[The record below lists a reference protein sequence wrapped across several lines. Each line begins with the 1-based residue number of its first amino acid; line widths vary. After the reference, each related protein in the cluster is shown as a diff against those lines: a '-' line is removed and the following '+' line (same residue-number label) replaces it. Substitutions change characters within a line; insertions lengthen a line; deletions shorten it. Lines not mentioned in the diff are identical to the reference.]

1 MASTGKKEYTLKI
14 NGVTQSVK
22 DVTTLEATLNALD
35 VSLNKTRET
44 SVKTTTETKKVTAAL
59 TDEEKAAKKLA
70 DTQKRVTQVNSEA
83 NRAQIEANIALREA
97 TRETTR
103 SIAINQLAEGSI
115 SQMGMQLTDL
125 RNAYEDLSAAE
136 RINEDQGGKLLE
148 QIQALD
154 AEYKALRESTGNFRD
169 SVGNYEKAIKGLD
182 GLKEGFDTAAKSSV
196 SMAAD
201 VLGSGETLDA
211 FGSTAEAVSGSI
223 GQLTSVLGYAEL
235 AQGAYTAVVK
245 EGYIA
250 ERAAAVMDGIR
261 TVQLRAKTAAE
272 ALSTR
277 GTIAATAAQWLL
289 NIAAYANPYVL
300 LALALVSVVGAL
312 YLFANSTDKAAEN
325 QSKLNAIQS
334 VYLDQLDAEAA
345 KLKEVSDQRIKS
357 AEADLAVLQARGAS
371 VNDIRAAEDRAAAE
385 REAANAKQRGFYAEE
400 IGWLE
405 ENKEKLEINRKAL
418 AQLNIEKAKGR
429 ENIKIDID
437 LDGKVDKVKIDD
449 AIDAVQGMV
458 DNIGRQIKVAV
469 DLTAEKEELDQQ
481 ARVLAAARLKQDGEL
496 AKDRAAKA
504 KEARAAE
511 LAAVRQ
517 GEDARIQL
525 IANSYERERKI
536 INITAARA
544 IEDIKNRLATEKTL
558 TVKAREALNST
569 IVSLTLIR
577 NKDLKALDDA
587 RAAAQLETARQTQ
600 DSELQL
606 IISGGAKKRAQVET
620 QYTRE
625 IEDLQK
631 RLYTEK
637 NLTEQQQ
644 KDLQI
649 IMINKREALNAE
661 LAVIDAEAQQNA
673 ASAELRALDSV
684 LAESQLKIGEVTKR
698 SKTGFKL
705 IDVDATRANLAAA
718 NEALDTY
725 VGSVKGYQKDLQ
737 TAHEATLATLQKSTP
752 EYVDEVQKYTD
763 AQVDATKRIKAAEKE
778 REENTKASTELQM
791 EFYKDLAEKVSK
803 FAQVASD
810 SIGGV
815 VDSVN
820 LGIQSQIDTMTEQLE
835 IVNEKYEEATK
846 KREEAAENVEEIE
859 GRIQSATGATAEA
872 LRGQLADAMAARN
885 EAAREEQRLQKEKE
899 KRDAEIA
906 KKEKQLKR
914 NELISNIGMAL
925 ANTAQGVT
933 KALTLPFPLSLVVAG
948 ITAAA
953 GLLQVGIMTNQL
965 TKLEKGGPIVGPS
978 HAEGGVPIGLGY
990 EAEGGEYVVNK
1001 KSYAANGELV
1011 RFINENPQGLT
1022 ASDLLGLVP
1031 SDSSP
1036 ANVDTVNRNSN
1047 ADVVE
1052 AIESMNFRP
1061 VVSVTDI
1068 NTVNNQLAEVQDLA
1082 GFES

>member
-14 NGVTQSVK
+14 NGLTQSVK
-22 DVTTLEATLNALD
+22 DVTTLEQTLNALD
-35 VSLNKTRET
+35 VSLNKTRAT
-44 SVKTTTETKKVTAAL
+44 TVTTTAETKKVTQAL
-59 TDEEKAAKKLA
+59 TEEEKAAKKLA
-70 DTQKRVTQVNSEA
+70 ETQKKVQQVNSEA
-83 NRAQIEANIALREA
+83 NRAQIEANLALREA

-115 SQMGMQLTDL
+115 AQMGMQLTDL

-136 RINEDQGGKLLE
+136 RNNEEQGGKMLE

-182 GLKEGFDTAAKSSV
+182 DLREGFDKAAKSSV
-196 SMAAD
+196 SMAGD
-201 VLGSGETLDA
+201 VLGSSDTLDA
-211 FGSTAEAVSGSI
+211 FGSTTEAVSGSV
-223 GQLTSVLGYAEL
+223 GKLTEIVGYAQI
-235 AQGAYTAVVK
+235 AQEAYTAVVK

-250 ERAAAVMDGIR
+250 EKAAAIMDGIR
-261 TVQLRAKTAAE
+261 TLQLRARTAAE
-272 ALSTR
+272 ALATR

-289 NIAAYANPYVL
+289 NAAAYANPYVL
-300 LALALVSVVGAL
+300 LALALVAVVGAL
-312 YLFANSTDKAAEN
+312 YLFATSTDKAAEK
-325 QSKLNAIQS
+325 QSELNAIQS
-334 VYLDQLDAEAA
+334 IYLDQLDAEAA
-345 KLKEVSDQRIKS
+345 KLKEISDQRIKN
-357 AEADLAVLQARGAS
+357 AEGDLAVLQARGAK
-371 VNDIRAAEDRAAAE
+371 VRDIRAAEDRLAAE

-405 ENKEKLEINRKAL
+405 ENQKKLEINRKAL
-418 AQLNIEKAKGR
+418 VQLNIEKAKGR

-458 DNIGRQIKVAV
+458 DNIGRQVKVAV
-469 DLTAEKEELDQQ
+469 DLKAEEEDLKQQ
-481 ARVLAAARLKQDGEL
+481 ARVRAAARLKEDGEL

-511 LAAVRQ
+511 LAAIRQ

-525 IANSYERERKI
+525 IANSYKRERKI
-536 INITAARA
+536 IKITADRA
-544 IEDIKNRLATEKTL
+544 IEDIKIRLATEKNL
-558 TVKAREALNST
+558 TVKAREALNGT
-569 IVSLTLIR
+569 IKSLILIR

-587 RAAAQLETARQTQ
+587 RAAAQLETFRQMQ
-600 DSELQL
+600 DSELDL
-606 IISGGAKKRAQVET
+606 IISGGAKRRAQTEA

-631 RLYTEK
+631 RLDTEK
-637 NLTEQQQ
+637 NLTQQQ
-644 KDLQI
+644 RDDIQI
-649 IMINKREALNAE
+649 IMINKREKLADE
-661 LAVIDAEAQQNA
+661 LAAMDAEALQNSA
-673 ASAELRALDSV
+673 NAELRALDSV
-684 LAESQLKIGEVTKR
+684 LAASQQKIGEVTKR

-705 IDVDATRANLAAA
+705 IDVDATKANLKAT
-718 NEALDTY
+718 NDALATY
-725 VGSVKGYQKDLQ
+725 VDSVKAYQKDLQ
-737 TAHEATLATLQKSTP
+737 TAHEATLATLQEGTP

-763 AQVDATKRIKAAEKE
+763 AQLDATKRIKAAEKE
-778 REENTKASTELQM
+778 REENTRASTTVQM
-791 EFYKDLAEKVSK
+791 DYYRELAEKVAGY
-803 FAQVASD
+803 AQVASD
-810 SIGGV
+810 TISGV
-815 VDSVN
+815 VDTVN
-820 LGIQSQIDTMTEQLE
+820 MGIQAQIDTMTEQLD
-835 IVNEKYEEATK
+835 IVNEQYEAATK

-859 GRIQSATGATAEA
+859 SRMQNATGATAAA
-872 LRGQLADAMAARN
+872 LKSQLADALAARN
-885 EAAREEQRLQKEKE
+885 AAARDEQKLQKEKE
-899 KRDAEIA
+899 KREAEIA
-906 KKEKQLKR
+906 KKEKQMKR
-914 NELISNIGMAL
+914 NELISNIAMAF

-953 GLLQVGIMTNQL
+953 GLVQVGIMTNQL

-990 EAEGGEYVVNK
+990 EAEGGEYVINK

-1031 SDSSP
+1031 SDDSP
-1036 ANVDTVNRNSN
+1036 ANIDSAPRNNN
-1047 ADVVE
+1047 ADIVD
-1052 AIESMNFRP
+1052 AIESMEFRP

-1068 NTVNNQLAEVQDLA
+1068 NTVNGQLTEVQDLA
-1082 GFES
+1082 GF